1 MFLSLLQ
8 TTSSQVIY
16 SSALTSWCRQWWRR
30 KLKSHLIWHT
40 RKGFSKSWGT
50 GRGLPCHVRKLGNLP
65 LPSNFPLFCNTH
77 QKSPFSFMSPCLY
90 PDRGPH
96 IEKKISLMTLLNK
109 LGSVCIKFVLVF
121 GNFITVF
128 IQITSLSVP
137 ILPKMSPLICF
148 VPTRTGCGKSPLPLI
163 PLGKS
168 CQKQCVWCHKQD
180 PRVMSQYIAPRFLLS
195 TGTDNC
201 QQDY

>member
-1 MFLSLLQ
+1 MTHQKGFLK
-8 TTSSQVIY
+8 VVGD
-16 SSALTSWCRQWWRR
+16 
-30 KLKSHLIWHT
+30 
-40 RKGFSKSWGT
+40 RKGPPLSCQKIGKS
-50 GRGLPCHVRKLGNLP
+50 P
-65 LPSNFPLFCNTH
+65 PSVKFPLFCNTH

-148 VPTRTGCGKSPLPLI
+148 VPTHTGCGESPLPLI

>member
-1 MFLSLLQ
+1 MSENWE
-8 TTSSQVIY
+8 I
-16 SSALTSWCRQWWRR
+16 
-30 KLKSHLIWHT
+30 
-40 RKGFSKSWGT
+40 
-50 GRGLPCHVRKLGNLP
+50 
-65 LPSNFPLFCNTH
+65 
-77 QKSPFSFMSPCLY
+77 SPFRQISPSFVTPTKNPPFPSCPLVSTLIA
-90 PDRGPH
+90 DH
-96 IEKKISLMTLLNK
+96 ILKKKISLMTLLNK

-148 VPTRTGCGKSPLPLI
+148 VPTRTGCGESPLPLI